1 MSKCKFLLSTLLI
14 LAVSTVAF
22 ADELPHLA
30 TIGEA
35 PGGCFTVVVGK
46 EASVDGY
53 VMVGHNEDDGPP
65 LIVNHY
71 KIERRIHS
79 PGEKVKLS
87 GGGEL
92 DQVEETW
99 AYIWSEIPGF
109 VFSDSYVNEWG
120 LCIASDKCPS
130 REDRPELTDGGITY
144 MLRRLVAERA
154 RTARQGVF
162 LAGELVER
170 FGYDSSGRTYIIC
183 DPNEGWLFSVVNG
196 KHWLAERVPDDEVA
210 MVANTYAVHQVDL
223 EDHNYFLASPDII
236 DYAVSRGWYD
246 SERDGEFDFAFVY
259 SDPAA
264 ASDSG
269 NIGRQWAGLRYVTD
283 SFEFGQALPFS
294 VRPNRKL
301 DVPAVI
307 EILRDHYER
316 TELYESSSTGC
327 PHERSFKPICG
338 HTTQTSFVV
347 QLRADRPLDIG
358 IVYWVCL
365 ASPCLSFYHP
375 FYFGISKFPDG
386 WASDV
391 GVPSEP
397 SYRAW
402 VESVFHADLLH
413 AFWTYS
419 NFRHKVESRY
429 GDRIER
435 VRTQIGEVERP
446 AFALQKPLE
455 ETALRVYPTN
465 KERAMEILS
474 NYSNGLHLSALEAM
488 NRALSDK

>member
-1 MSKCKFLLSTLLI
+1 MSKYKFLLSTLLI
-14 LAVSTVAF
+14 FAVSTVAF
-22 ADELPHLA
+22 AEELPHLA

-53 VMVGHNEDDGPP
+53 VIMGHNEDDGPP

-71 KIERRIHS
+71 KIDRKIHS
-79 PGEKVKLS
+79 PGEKVKLL

-120 LCIASDKCPS
+120 VCITSDRCPS
-130 REDRPELTDGGITY
+130 REDRPELTAGGISY

-154 RTARQGVF
+154 RTARQGVL

-183 DPNEGWLFSVVNG
+183 DPEEGWLFCVVNG
-196 KHWLAERVPDDEVA
+196 KRWLAQRVPDHEVA
-210 MVANTYAVHQVDL
+210 VIANTYTVHQVEL
-223 EDHNYFLASPDII
+223 EDHDYFLASPGIVE
-236 DYAVSRGWYD
+236 YAVSRGWYD
-246 SERDGEFDFAFVY
+246 PEEDGEFDFAAVY
-259 SDPAA
+259 ANPAA
-264 ASDSG
+264 ASDP
-269 NIGRQWAGLRYVTD
+269 NNTGRQWSGLRLIAD
-283 SFEFGQALPFS
+283 SIEFGQELPFS
-294 VRPNRKL
+294 VMPRRKL
-301 DVPAVI
+301 DVLAVI
-307 EILRDHYER
+307 EILRDHYAG
-316 TELYESSSTGC
+316 TELYESSSAGC
-327 PHERSFKPICG
+327 PHERSFHPICG
-338 HTTQTSFVV
+338 HKTQTSFVV

-375 FYFGISKFPDG
+375 FHFGISKFPGG

-391 GVPSEP
+391 GVPSER

-402 VESVFHADLLH
+402 VESLFHADPLQ

-419 NFRHKVESRY
+419 NFRHKVESEY
-429 GDRIER
+429 GDKITV
-435 VRTQIGEVERP
+435 VRAEIDEVERR
-446 AFALQKPLE
+446 AFGMQKPLE
-455 ETALRVYPTN
+455 EVATRLYRTDKKA
-465 KERAMEILS
+465 AMEILS
-474 NYSNGLHLSALEAM
+474 NYSNGLYLSAMEAM
-488 NRALSDK
+488 DRALSER